1 MNVLSRGSL
10 VAVISAVVWLVA
22 PVSAVQTA
30 SGRATDRRPGSSPV
44 SDVNR
49 SALDPRVSE
58 ANDLY
63 SDHQVMESLQL
74 LEDVIDERPEMYEA
88 LWAATRSA
96 VAQGLL
102 SRGRDVQNQW
112 YRIGESY
119 ARRATEVEPERLEG
133 LYWLLTA
140 KGLRAA
146 QTGGQDAAAL
156 SREVYDLAHQVLD
169 ADSLHAGA
177 HHALG
182 VLNYRVRRLSSV
194 ERFMASNFM
203 GGDVIDLTSWEDAER
218 YLLRASELRPDYILY
233 HLDLGRMYLHRDQKE
248 EARRHLE
255 RALELPEVEPPD
267 GRFQQIAERRLGDAL
282 N

>member
-1 MNVLSRGSL
+1 MNVSSGRGL
-10 VAVISAVVWLVA
+10 VVIIGAALWVVK
-22 PVSAVQTA
+22 PVSAVQIA
-30 SGRATDRRPGSSPV
+30 SGIAMDRGAGSEEVVDAS
-44 SDVNR
+44 R
-49 SALDPRVSE
+49 SAADSMISE

-63 SDHQVMESLQL
+63 TDHQVMESLRM

-88 LWAATRSA
+88 LWTATRSA
-96 VAQGLL
+96 VAEGLI

-119 ARRATEVEPERLEG
+119 ARRATEVEPEGLDG

-146 QTGGQDAAAL
+146 QSGGQDAAAL
-156 SREVYDLAHQVLD
+156 SQEVYDLAHRVLA

-182 VLNYRVRRLSSV
+182 FLNYRVRRLSTI

-218 YLLRASELRPDYILY
+218 YLLRASELRPDYIRY

-248 EARRHLE
+248 EARHHLE

-267 GRFQQIAERRLGDAL
+267 RRFQDIADRRLEEAL

>member
-1 MNVLSRGSL
+1 VNVSSRQSL
-10 VAVISAVVWLVA
+10 VAVISAVVWVVE
-22 PVSAVQTA
+22 PVTAVQIA
-30 SGRATDRRPGSSPV
+30 PGGATDRGRSSQAV
-44 SDVNR
+44 VDTNR
-49 SALDPRVSE
+49 SALDPRMSE

-119 ARRATEVEPERLEG
+119 ARRASEVEPKGLEG
-133 LYWLLTA
+133 LYWLLTS

-146 QTGGQDAAAL
+146 QSGGRDAAAL
-156 SREVYDLAHQVLD
+156 SREVYDLAHQVLE

-182 VLNYRVRRLSSV
+182 VLNYRVRRLSTV

-267 GRFQQIAERRLGDAL
+267 GRFQRIADRRLEDAL